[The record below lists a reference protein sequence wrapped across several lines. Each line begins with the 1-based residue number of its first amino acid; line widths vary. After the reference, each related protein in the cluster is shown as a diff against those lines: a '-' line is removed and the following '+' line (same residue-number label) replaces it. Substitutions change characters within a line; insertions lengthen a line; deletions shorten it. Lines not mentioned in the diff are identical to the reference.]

1 MDVKDVAS
9 ATVGLAGGNNNTIR
23 SFEIWW
29 DGKEKEL
36 SIVLAAQSQS
46 DLQSFKQAFANMY
59 PNAGFVN
66 MKNTTPQ
73 WFDYKSNNYQIFD
86 VGYFHGHYSAVFD
99 KTREHQIINQITNTI
114 QLYQYAWIQFVFSS
128 YNFTPFLK
136 SHVSRLNQKIK
147 HVSSTK
153 YRSLSDE
160 LTNTKPHIHPEHGLD
175 FYNNYKELHSH
186 ASLKMQSSHIIM
198 SIRGLVQGKHDI
210 DKIESI
216 LSVQDIRSNLDHL
229 ATYSYQYPNFY
240 HPEKSKKA
248 GFPVKISG
256 KKTNSQRISL
266 FESRLIPAPKKY
278 LNSAIKS
285 YFEKSFLS
293 GNYRERKP
301 LPFLILSTQ
310 EIPTF
315 IHLPNPTTKNLKT
328 TRNVSLPSKHSTTKS
343 GLNIGYFNKKE
354 RNNQDNHLSYGDL
367 VRSSDTDSAVI
378 SPEDF
383 TRHVYAVGGTGAGK
397 TTFLREIAKH
407 LEMLNLNKQFPN
419 SFIYLDPKGDDAYKF
434 IQQCHIESI
443 RQGTVNFLD
452 PIKTNFSINPL
463 ELPKY
468 NPDERQETVS
478 RYVGYFMEI
487 VKEWYHQQQ
496 SFVQM
501 ERIFRVLL
509 YYMYLNNDA
518 PTFLDMYDIII
529 KLQKEGE
536 SFLQIMFKALGMP
549 GDELKQALTS
559 IAALKS
565 ESFTPLLNRVEQFAT
580 DPILKKVFCVRH
592 GTVSF
597 EEMIRPG
604 QYTIVR
610 ISALHIPHHVQPLA
624 IQAFVIKLWFTIQ
637 ERAAMIENAQE
648 RNHVI
653 LALDEFQVVKDLQVL
668 PMILSQARSYNLG
681 LILVH
686 QTTAQIS
693 ESLLEEIT
701 GNCATQLAGRISG
714 RDAGRVANIWDPKFS
729 KEIQQQLASQEDFHW
744 TIKMRAAPDEEQPTP
759 VQFWLHW
766 PTPALNLDQV
776 HMKQFIKDQYQRYG
790 HGKVADDENGDVT
803 SLLKQ
808 KELEKNNWLRYI
820 TVQLPHTKQQWQI
833 LLMLYYNKSL
843 NLTDITKNLQ
853 VKSRDDISE
862 FLQEMMQR
870 KLITPTKTENQK
882 PNSRNTQ
889 FTLSEKARKTYFAFD
904 HKLIGIADDI
914 AKVTNKAI
922 QSYLKKGLFVTLAS
936 QDIEKNQKRSDLVA
950 YSFDTEKSISIEIES
965 ISEVLSHPEHVRY
978 NMVKWKEMGF
988 DSCHVWSASPK
999 IQEIYDAQ
1007 LDEKERKDV
1016 RIFVVE

>member
-1 MDVKDVAS
+1 MVTVPITMDAKG
-9 ATVGLAGGNNNTIR
+9 ATAAAIGLAGGNNTIR

-36 SIVLAAQSQS
+36 SIVLAAHHDS

-59 PNAGFVN
+59 PNAGFVDLE
-66 MKNTTPQ
+66 NTTPQ
-73 WFDYKSNNYQIFD
+73 WFDYMTNEYQIFD
-86 VGYFHGHYSAVFD
+86 VGHFHGHYATVFD
-99 KTREHQIINQITNTI
+99 KTREQQIVNQIANTI

-136 SHVSRLNQKIK
+136 NHVSRLNQKIK
-147 HVSSTK
+147 QVSNTK

-160 LTNTKPHIHPEHGLD
+160 LTNTKPHIHPENGLD
-175 FYNNYKELHSH
+175 FYNNYNELHSH
-186 ASLKMQSSHIIM
+186 SSLKMQSSHIIM
-198 SIRGLVQGKHDI
+198 SIRGLVQGRLDI
-210 DKIESI
+210 DKIESV

-229 ATYSYQYPNFY
+229 ATYSYRYSNFY
-240 HPEKSKKA
+240 NPEKPKRA
-248 GFPVKISG
+248 GFSVKISG
-256 KKTNSQRISL
+256 RRANSQRISL
-266 FESRLIPAPKKY
+266 FGSRLIPAPKKY
-278 LNSAIKS
+278 LNSAIKA
-285 YFEKSFLS
+285 YFEKSIFS

-301 LPFLILSTQ
+301 LPFLILSTP

-328 TRNVSLPSKHSTTKS
+328 TRNVLLPSKHSTTKS
-343 GLNIGYFNKKE
+343 GLNIGYFNKKK
-354 RNNQDNHLSYGDL
+354 RNNQDNFSYGAM

-378 SPEDF
+378 STEDF
-383 TRHVYAVGGTGAGK
+383 TRHVYVVGGTGAGK

-407 LEMLNLNKQFPN
+407 LEMLNLNKRFPN
-419 SFIYLDPKGDDAYKF
+419 SFIYLDPKGDDSYKF
-434 IQQCHIESI
+434 IQQCQIESI
-443 RQGTVNFLD
+443 EKGMVNFLD

-463 ELPKY
+463 ELPRY

-529 KLQKEGE
+529 KLQEDGE

-559 IAALKS
+559 IATLKS

-592 GTVSF
+592 GTVAF
-597 EEMIRPG
+597 EDLIRPG
-604 QYTIVR
+604 QYTIIR

-637 ERAAMIENAQE
+637 ERAARIENEKE
-648 RNHVI
+648 RNQVI

-681 LILVH
+681 LILAH

-714 RDAGRVANIWDPKFS
+714 RDAIRIANIWDPKFS

-744 TIKMRAAPDEEQPTP
+744 TIKMRASADEEQPTP
-759 VQFWLHW
+759 VQFWLHN
-766 PTPALNLDQV
+766 PPPLNMDDSQ
-776 HMKQFIKDQYQRYG
+776 MRQYISSQHKLYG
-790 HGKVADDENGDVT
+790 HGKVADDENDAT
-803 SLLKQ
+803 TLLQQ

-833 LLMLYYNKSL
+833 LLILYYNKSL
-843 NLTDITKNLQ
+843 NLTDITKKLEA
-853 VKSRDDISE
+853 KSRDDISDT
-862 FLQEMMQR
+862 LQSMVNNG
-870 KLITPTKTENQK
+870 LITTDK
-882 PNSRNTQ
+882 NSRNIKY
-889 FTLSEKARKTYFAFD
+889 FLSEKSRKTYFSFD
-904 HKLIGIADDI
+904 HKLIGTAKDI
-914 AKVTNKAI
+914 KKTVDAAI
-922 QSYLKKGLFVTLAS
+922 HSYFTKGVFLTLAS
-936 QDIEKNQKRSDLVA
+936 QAIEKNKERTDLIA
-950 YSFDTEKSISIEIES
+950 YNFDTEKSISVEIES
-965 ISEVLSHPEHVRY
+965 VSEVLSHPEHVRY
-978 NMVKWKEMGF
+978 NMVKWKKMGF
-988 DSCHVWSASPK
+988 DACHVWSSSPK
-999 IQEIYDAQ
+999 IQEIFDSQ
-1007 LDEKERKDV
+1007 LDDTEKKNV
-1016 RIFVVE
+1016 RVFVVDY